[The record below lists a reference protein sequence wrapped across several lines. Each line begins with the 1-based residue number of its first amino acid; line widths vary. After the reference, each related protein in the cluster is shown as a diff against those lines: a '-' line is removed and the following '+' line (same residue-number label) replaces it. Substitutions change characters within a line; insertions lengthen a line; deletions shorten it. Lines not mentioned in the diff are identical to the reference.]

1 MNQASWLGKVPGPK
15 PNPNLNGIRL
25 SIFRFEAARRT
36 QEASQIVALVRSG
49 RGYGNILP
57 QVARLNKSCKD
68 SNIIW
73 FPPIIKIFQLKI
85 LTVTMN

>member
-1 MNQASWLGKVPGPK
+1 MNQASWLRKVPRPK
-15 PNPNLNGIRL
+15 PKPNLNGIRL
-25 SIFRFEAARRT
+25 SIFRFEAART

-49 RGYGNILP
+49 RGYGNILL

-73 FPPIIKIFQLKI
+73 FPPMIKIFQLKI